1 MKRGHPIARA
11 TDGFLHVLTVGLL
24 ILALAAG
31 VHAQN
36 PAVQATGVIQATV
49 TTQGTIPLGGVL
61 VTLSSNGREI
71 ASLATDGDGKVRFEG
86 LAPATYTIVAASP
99 GFDTLAQEV
108 VVGAG
113 ATIERPIDLRIAT
126 LSDSIDVVAPTT
138 IVPSTGTL
146 TAAEGLTRQQLE
158 EITGGS
164 GLQSALRL
172 LASVIE
178 VPGGLA
184 IKGGRP
190 SQATVQLGSG
200 AFVDPAT
207 GLSEVTLP
215 DDAIDSVTVLPNP
228 YAVEYGRF
236 SSGLVLIRT
245 RRATDQWK
253 TRLSKLDPSLRTRRG
268 QPFTVIG
275 LGALSPRFE
284 TGGPLVKDRVFL
296 QQAAQYRY
304 RASDVPSRSEDE
316 LRTSH
321 RFSSFTRLDANLSPR
336 HALVAAA
343 GWFPA
348 SAKAATLATFTPPES
363 AVNTSGQVNTFSVTE
378 RSLWSDALFSE
389 TTLEAHGYETT
400 VVPRT
405 AGPMRLLPETTFGGF
420 FNRQYRS
427 TTTYQVIETLSG
439 SVRSGNTLHLFKA
452 GLDVLHSRYDGTSS
466 SQPLFIERSNG
477 VLARRLDFMPGIT
490 RQIINST
497 DLALFAQDRMQ
508 PGARW
513 YVELGARL
521 DRDGV
526 VGRFNVTPRIGTAI
540 LLNEAGSSV
549 LRSGYGLFYE
559 RTPSVAGVFRQYEA
573 AIDTRFAADGVTAL
587 GPAALFEHI
596 VDPDLRTS
604 RSSTW
609 DLALDHRF
617 NPMWSVHGGVI
628 DRRGS
633 HELLVEPVRT
643 ATSASLMLTSRGRSR
658 YREAEASVRFNG
670 PRGVDLNLS
679 YVFSRGR
686 ADLNAFT
693 TFFDNVLN
701 PVVGQNAYARA
712 RTDVPHR
719 FLARGRATPF
729 TNWLVVGVLDWRSGL
744 PYSIVDEWLDFVGPR
759 NDRRFPVYRR
769 VDLGIEHRF
778 KIGKYRPWI
787 GVRADNALNSFLP
800 ADVQANITSPAFG
813 TFYNSEY
820 RQFRIQVRFE
830 P

>member
-1 MKRGHPIARA
+1 LL
-11 TDGFLHVLTVGLL
+11 TVCFFVLT
-24 ILALAAG
+24 LAVAGAQAQEPGAAAG
-31 VHAQN
+31 A
-36 PAVQATGVIQATV
+36 IQATV

-61 VTLSSNGREI
+61 VTLSNSGGEV
-71 ASLATDGDGKVRFEG
+71 ASVATDGDGKVRFERLKPG
-86 LAPATYTIVAASP
+86 DYVIVAASQ
-99 GFDTLAQEV
+99 GFATLKQFVAV
-108 VVGAG
+108 TAG
-113 ATIERPIDLRIAT
+113 AIAERVLDLRIAT
-126 LSDSIDVVAPTT
+126 LTDTINVVAPTT
-138 IVPSTGTL
+138 VVPSTGTL
-146 TAAEGLTRQQLE
+146 TASQGLTQRQLD
-158 EITGGS
+158 EIAGGS

-245 RRATDQWK
+245 RRATDEWK
-253 TRLSKLDPSLRTRRG
+253 TRISRLDPSLRTKRG

-275 LGALSPRFE
+275 VGALSPRFE

-304 RASDVPSRSEDE
+304 RATDVPSRSEDE

-321 RFSSFTRLDANLSPR
+321 RFSSFTRLDANLSSR

-348 SAKAATLATFTPPES
+348 SAKAATLGTFTPPES
-363 AVNTSGQVNTFSVTE
+363 AVNTRGQVNTFSVTE
-378 RSLWSDALFSE
+378 RSLWSDALFTE

-400 VVPRT
+400 VMPRT
-405 AGPMRLLPETTFGGF
+405 SGPMQLRPETTFGGF
-420 FNRQYRS
+420 FNRQYRA
-427 TTTYQVIETLSG
+427 TTTYQLIETLSG
-439 SVRSGNTLHLFKA
+439 TKRLSNTLHLFKA
-452 GLDVLHSRYDGTSS
+452 GLDLLHSRYNGTSA
-466 SQPLFIERSNG
+466 SQSLLIQRSDG
-477 VLARRLDFMPGIT
+477 SLARRLDFTSGAT
-490 RQIINST
+490 AQAINST
-497 DLALFAQDRMQ
+497 DLALFAQDRLQ
-508 PGARW
+508 PGSRW
-513 YVELGARL
+513 YVEIGTRL

-526 VGRFNVTPRIGTAI
+526 VGRFNVTPRIGTAV
-540 LLNEAGSSV
+540 LLNESGSSV
-549 LRSGYGLFYE
+549 LRSGYGLFFE

-573 AIDTRFAADGVTAL
+573 PLDTRFAADGVTAIAP
-587 GPAALFEHI
+587 PAHFER
-596 VDPDLRTS
+596 VVQDDLRTS
-604 RSSTW
+604 RSFTW
-609 DLALDHRF
+609 DLAFDHRL
-617 NPMWSVHGGVI
+617 NATWALHGGVI

-633 HELLVEPVRT
+633 HELLVESVRT
-643 ATSASLMLTSRGRSR
+643 AAGPVLALNSSGRSR
-658 YREAEASVRFNG
+658 YREAEASVRFTG
-670 PRGVDLNLS
+670 GLGADVNLS

-686 ADLNAFT
+686 ADLNSFT
-693 TFFDNVLN
+693 TFFDNVLM
-701 PVVGQNAYARA
+701 PVVGANAYAPA

-729 TNWLVVGVLDWRSGL
+729 RNWLVVGVFDWRSGL
-744 PYSIVDEWLDFVGPR
+744 PYSAVNEWLDFTGPR
-759 NDRRFPVYRR
+759 NNRRFPVYRL

-787 GVRADNALNSFLP
+787 GVRADNAFDSFLP

-820 RQFRIQVRFE
+820 RQFRIQIRFE